1 MGLAASKGRGVK
13 RKNPTFLRSF
23 RVCLFSL
30 LLLCPALPHAL
41 AVSPREVPPTRV
53 NIGKL
58 RYGGGGDWYAN
69 PSSLPNLLAALR
81 DWLKLDTPLDP
92 VEVQPL
98 DDTLFSLPLV
108 YFTGHGNVRFTPAER
123 ENLRRYV
130 SQGGIIWADDNY
142 GMDKSLRREVAAL
155 FPGEKLV
162 PLPFDHPLYHT
173 VYPFRQG
180 PPKVHQHD
188 GKPPQSLAVVREG
201 RVVFLY
207 TYECDI
213 GDGMEDLSVH
223 NVSPGLHQAA
233 LRFGVNV
240 VVYALSY

>member
-1 MGLAASKGRGVK
+1 MVALFLIALLTPPAMGA
-13 RKNPTFLRSF
+13 P
-23 RVCLFSL
+23 
-30 LLLCPALPHAL
+30 
-41 AVSPREVPPTRV
+41 PRELPPNRI

-69 PSSLPNLLAALR
+69 PSSLPNLLRELR
-81 DWLKLDTPLDP
+81 DNTGLDAAPDP

-98 DDTLFSLPLV
+98 DSLIFSLPLV
-108 YFTGHGNVRFTPAER
+108 YFTGHGNIRFTPAER

-130 SQGGIIWADDNY
+130 TVGGLVWGDDNY
-142 GMDKSLRREVAAL
+142 GMDKSLRRELLAL

-162 PLPFDHPLYHT
+162 PLPFDHPVYHT
-173 VYPFRQG
+173 VYDFGSG
-180 PPKVHQHD
+180 PPKVHKHD
-188 GKPPQSLAVVREG
+188 NKAPQALGIVRNG

-207 TYECDI
+207 TVESDI

-223 NVSPGLHQAA
+223 NVPEPMHRAA

-240 VVYALSY
+240 MVYALSY